1 MNPAGPILRD
11 IHLPPAPWWP
21 LAPGWWVLAGVAV
34 ALAIVL
40 LLWWRRRRSARLVDA
55 VLQEVTLLEARFA
68 RDSDGAALAAA
79 ASRLL
84 RRVALRVEP
93 EAAGATGVAW
103 QEFVRRRAGD
113 PAVAHT
119 LAVLADAA
127 FVRQPEL
134 DAPAL
139 LQALRC
145 WCRRALRQRAPDG
158 VVATG
163 RAAA

>member
-1 MNPAGPILRD
+1 M
-11 IHLPPAPWWP
+11 
-21 LAPGWWVLAGVAV
+21 
-34 ALAIVL
+34 
-40 LLWWRRRRSARLVDA
+40 
-55 VLQEVTLLEARFA
+55 LQEVTLLEARFA